1 MFTTK
6 LFFVGAFGK
15 ERETRVDLILEKF
28 EGNIILRLCQLSAL
42 F

>member
-15 ERETRVDLILEKF
+15 ETRVDLILEKF